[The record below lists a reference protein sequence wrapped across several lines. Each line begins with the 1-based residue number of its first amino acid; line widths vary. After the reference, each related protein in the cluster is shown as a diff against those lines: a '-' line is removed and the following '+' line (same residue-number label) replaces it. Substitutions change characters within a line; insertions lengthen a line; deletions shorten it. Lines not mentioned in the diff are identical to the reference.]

1 VTDNIYSAR
10 FRHVDELRRMGAN
23 LKVEGRSAVIEGGSR
38 LNGAKV
44 VASDLRAG
52 AALVIAGLATQGT
65 TELEGLEHIDRGYE
79 NLVGKLQSL
88 GADVKRI
95 GLPRMERHPR

>member
-1 VTDNIYSAR
+1 
-10 FRHVDELRRMGAN
+10 M
-23 LKVEGRSAVIEGGSR
+23 
-38 LNGAKV
+38 

-52 AALVIAGLATQGT
+52 AALVIAGLATNGT

-88 GADVKRI
+88 GADVQRVNFH
-95 GLPRMERHPR
+95 RSERHQR